1 MALSAK
7 NIIFG
12 VLFIILALGYY
23 IFYANP
29 YHIVSLFKIPLIVLY
44 IFIIFAAII
53 FMERHLKS
61 PNKQVGELF
70 TDFSFYFV
78 KYFKFVIL
86 LIIFAFVTYYLYRL
100 FINSS
105 VFLLSYSL
113 WGTLG
118 LLIIVLALLNQYSST
133 GTIDNP
139 VLQLA
144 KDIIMYIPC
153 LLTDFIDYVKKDY
166 NDTPTT
172 TFILFII
179 LIVYI
184 LFMYAIPEIGR
195 QMYKNDGITLITT
208 PVYLNTNIVSLSRND
223 LNEKIMD
230 SLPFYDRWTQTLLLQ
245 LESINLDISSNTQV
259 KRLPD
264 LSANQRDISA
274 NLTKIINQ
282 YQTIVNDISANR
294 VSANKIVPASSFKEH
309 FTSVQNEDVQT
320 VNAWYNY
327 LQSTEQGILNK
338 LTGQDPQ
345 IQSDINGLAFLWD
358 NRPELL
364 RAYISYL
371 VLKHPELLNVVD
383 KMQIL
388 YSAVGATGYTLLSAP
403 SILLGI
409 TKESGNLYHYSIS
422 FWVYFNTLDS
432 CVDKQTILTF
442 GLKPSLY
449 YTPSTSELTVEI
461 NNKKKDILYRT
472 NTVLYQRWNHIVM
485 NYSYGKF
492 DLFINNNLVSSRN
505 LLPVMSPQEMLIV
518 GSSDNSNV
526 GGICNMKYYNIPLTA
541 SKINSIYKTFHKNS
555 TPI

>member
-1 MALSAK
+1 MALSAN

-12 VLFIILALGYY
+12 ILFIILSLGYY

-29 YHIVSLFKIPLIVLY
+29 YHIVSLFKTPLIAIY

-53 FMERHLKS
+53 FMERHLNS
-61 PNKQVGELF
+61 PNNQVGELF

-78 KYFKFVIL
+78 KYFKFIVL
-86 LIIFAFVTYYLYRL
+86 LIIFAIAAYYVYRL
-100 FINSS
+100 FINTS

-118 LLIIVLALLNQYSST
+118 LLIIVLALLNQYSNN

-139 VLQLA
+139 VLQLV
-144 KDIIMYIPC
+144 KDVIMYIPC
-153 LLTDFIDYVKKDY
+153 LLTDFIEVIKKDY
-166 NDTPTT
+166 RDTPTT

-179 LIVYI
+179 LLVYI
-184 LFMYAIPEIGR
+184 FFVYAIPEIGR
-195 QMYKNDGITLITT
+195 QIYKNDGITLITT
-208 PVYLNTNIVSLSRND
+208 PVYLNTNIVSLSRTE
-223 LNEKIMD
+223 LNNKIID
-230 SLPFYDRWTQTLLLQ
+230 SLPFYDRWTQALLLK
-245 LESINLDISSNTQV
+245 LESVNINVDVSANPRVI
-259 KRLPD
+259 D
-264 LSANQRDISA
+264 LSANERDISA
-274 NLTKIINQ
+274 NFTNIMNQ
-282 YQTIVNDISANR
+282 YRGIINDISYNTL
-294 VSANKIVPASSFKEH
+294 NIIPARENFKES
-309 FTSVQNEDVQT
+309 FTSVRNQDTQT
-320 VNAWYNY
+320 VNSWYNY
-327 LQSTEQGILNK
+327 LQSTEKGILNK
-338 LTGQDPQ
+338 LTSQDPE
-345 IQSDINGLAFLWD
+345 IQRDINGLSFLWD

-371 VLKHPELLNVVD
+371 VLKHPSLLNVVD
-383 KMQIL
+383 KVQIL
-388 YSAVGATGYTLLSAP
+388 YSASCATGYTLLSVP
-403 SILLGI
+403 SFLFGGP
-409 TKESGNLYHYSIS
+409 KDGDNLYHYSIS
-422 FWVYFNTLDS
+422 FWVYFNTLDN
-432 CVDKQTILTF
+432 CLEKQTILTF

-449 YTPSTSELTVEI
+449 YKPSNGELTVEI
-461 NNKKKDILYRT
+461 NNKKKDVIYRT

-492 DLFINNNLVSSRN
+492 DLFINNNLVSTRN